1 MGPKAD
7 AQVARRA
14 VFDTGVVVSALIF
27 SQGRL
32 GWLRQDWREGHAV
45 PLVSQI
51 TVEELLR
58 VFAYPKFRLTREARD
73 ELLAEYLPYAE
84 VVPPPK
90 RAPRVPACRDPDDR
104 AFLEL
109 AVTGDAEA
117 LVTGD
122 DDLLALAR
130 EFAIP
135 ILRPEAWRV
144 ARGRQ

>member
-1 MGPKAD
+1 MGTQAR
-7 AQVARRA
+7 AQIARRA

-45 PLVSQI
+45 PLVAQP

-73 ELLAEYLPYAE
+73 ELLADYLPYAE
-84 VVPPPK
+84 VVPVPK
-90 RAPRVPACRDPDDR
+90 RAPRVPPCRDPEDR
-104 AFLEL
+104 MFLEL

-122 DDLLALAR
+122 DDLLALAP

-135 ILRPEAWRV
+135 ILRPEAWRA
-144 ARGRQ
+144 ARGAQ